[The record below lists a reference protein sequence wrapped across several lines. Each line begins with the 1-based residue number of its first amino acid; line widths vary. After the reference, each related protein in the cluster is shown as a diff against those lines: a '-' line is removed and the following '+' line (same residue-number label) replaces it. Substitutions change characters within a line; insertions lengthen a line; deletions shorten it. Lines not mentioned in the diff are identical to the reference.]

1 MAHDSLDATERFKIP
16 SSDRLHK
23 PRKHARST
31 HFDQQQETTTWSKGC
46 LKITTVPFSS
56 TKNIRP
62 EWRKQL
68 ERLVAEISQMSPEQK
83 DFPENKALVESLKL
97 IEELEHQ
104 NASLE
109 QHLRDLQQ
117 Q

>member
-1 MAHDSLDATERFKIP
+1 MSG
-16 SSDRLHK
+16 SDPK
-23 PRKHARST
+23 
-31 HFDQQQETTTWSKGC
+31 
-46 LKITTVPFSS
+46 
-56 TKNIRP
+56 P